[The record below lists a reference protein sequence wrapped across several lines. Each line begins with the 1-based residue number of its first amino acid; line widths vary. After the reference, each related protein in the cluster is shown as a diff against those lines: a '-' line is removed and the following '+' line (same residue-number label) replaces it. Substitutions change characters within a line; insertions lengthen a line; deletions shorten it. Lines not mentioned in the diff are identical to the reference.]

1 MGVFASSCL
10 RVPSKHGANLLWTAY
25 ATGVSKSTVARR
37 RLPFTATAVGTRKLA
52 FRWGVEV
59 VGWPEGV
66 DFDSPGALPAKHLC
80 RLTAMIAQGAIYFRR
95 LGREELEAA
104 AAQNGASTVH
114 VCTSGHRAWREDKQG
129 GAQVHRP
136 DRQSK
141 RAARRR
147 PLVPKTR
154 ATVDE
159 VD

>member
-1 MGVFASSCL
+1 M
-10 RVPSKHGANLLWTAY
+10 
-25 ATGVSKSTVARR
+25 
-37 RLPFTATAVGTRKLA
+37 
-52 FRWGVEV
+52 

-66 DFDSPGALPAKHLC
+66 DFDSPGALPTKHLC
-80 RLTAMIAQGAIYFRR
+80 QLTAMIERGAIYFRR
-95 LGREELEAA
+95 LGWEELEAA
-104 AAQNGASTVH
+104 AAANNASTVH
-114 VCTSGHRAWREDKQG
+114 LCTTDHRAWREDKRG

-159 VD
+159 SD